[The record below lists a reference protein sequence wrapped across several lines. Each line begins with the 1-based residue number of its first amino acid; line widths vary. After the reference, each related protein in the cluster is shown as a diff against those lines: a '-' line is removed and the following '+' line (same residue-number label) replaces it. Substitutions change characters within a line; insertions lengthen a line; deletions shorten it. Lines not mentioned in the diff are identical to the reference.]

1 MVLDLHAVEASSGA
15 GQNDG
20 KVGSSG
26 PHHQAAGNVTLLV
39 RDESRTTNSKT
50 TTTTTTTTSSQSR
63 ENAKQKAKRVSVTLC
78 FIKRFEGPYFR
89 LSATFSST
97 FGALVHT
104 PSSN

>member
-1 MVLDLHAVEASSGA
+1 MVLDLHAVEASSGV
-15 GQNDG
+15 GQND

-63 ENAKQKAKRVSVTLC
+63 ENAKQKAKRVSAV
-78 FIKRFEGPYFR
+78 
-89 LSATFSST
+89 
-97 FGALVHT
+97 
-104 PSSN
+104 